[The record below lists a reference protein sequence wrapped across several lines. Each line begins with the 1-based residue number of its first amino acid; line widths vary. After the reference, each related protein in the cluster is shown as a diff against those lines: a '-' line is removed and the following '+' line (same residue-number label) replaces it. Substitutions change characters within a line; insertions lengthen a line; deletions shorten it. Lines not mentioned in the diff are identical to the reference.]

1 MFDKKPAKGA
11 AHQIV
16 SLIGKG
22 TKVEGNIIFSG
33 CLRVDGEISG
43 KVIADSIPS
52 TLILSEHGVINGHVD
67 VTYLIANGSIN
78 GPVRVVEFLEL
89 QPKARV
95 SGDVE
100 YGMIEIQQGAV
111 IEGRLLNQK
120 ADSPGKPELKM
131 LKSEGSPQK
140 PEDKARKELTEDQ
153 ARLELA

>member
-1 MFDKKPAKGA
+1 MFGTKPAKGA
-11 AHQIV
+11 SNQIA

-43 KVIADSIPS
+43 KVIAESTPS

-67 VTYLIANGSIN
+67 VTYLNANGSIN
-78 GPVRVVEFLEL
+78 GPVRVTEFLEL

-100 YGMIEIQQGAV
+100 YGTIEIQQGAV

-120 ADSPGKPELKM
+120 ADSLKKPEHKA
-131 LKSEGSPQK
+131 QK
-140 PEDKARKELTEDQ
+140 PEGKEPKPEDRE
-153 ARLELA
+153 RLELA